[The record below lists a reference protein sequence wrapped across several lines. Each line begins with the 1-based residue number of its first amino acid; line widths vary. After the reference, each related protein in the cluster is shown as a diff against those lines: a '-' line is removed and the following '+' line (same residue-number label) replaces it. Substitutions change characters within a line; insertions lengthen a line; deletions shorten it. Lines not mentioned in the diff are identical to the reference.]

1 MERVRVGVETGAALA
16 LTLTMAGGANAQEV
30 LEQSLR
36 LDEFNWPQ
44 SQLNEAGSAMVQ
56 GQQVIFVV
64 GDGKSKGLF
73 SIVFK
78 VPPNTKIEPH
88 SHPEERSCFVLS
100 GTWYFAYGTVW
111 DESKLKALPVG
122 GNYTEPA
129 GRPHF
134 AATKDGEVIQQCTA
148 VGPTGT
154 TFVNPSDDPRNAKK

>member
-1 MERVRVGVETGAALA
+1 MQMLA
-16 LTLTMAGGANAQEV
+16 GLKAVAITFILVTSASAQDV
-30 LEQSLR
+30 PEQRLR
-36 LDEFNWPQ
+36 LDEFKWPQ
-44 SQLNEAGSAMVQ
+44 SQLNQAGSAMVQ
-56 GQQVIFVV
+56 GQQVIFVL

-78 VPPNTKIEPH
+78 VPPNTRIQPH

-111 DESKLKALPVG
+111 DETKLKALPAG

-134 AATKDGEVIQQCTA
+134 AATMDGEVIQQCTA

-154 TFVNPSDDPRNAKK
+154 TFVNSADDPRNIKK

>member
-1 MERVRVGVETGAALA
+1 MRIGAQVAVG
-16 LTLTMAGGANAQEV
+16 LTLVLLGNASAQEV
-30 LEQSLR
+30 SEQRLR
-36 LDEFNWPQ
+36 LDEFKWPQ
-44 SQLNEAGSAMVQ
+44 SQANQSGSAMIQ

-78 VPPNTKIEPH
+78 VPPNTKVQPH

-100 GTWYFAYGTVW
+100 GTWYFGYGTEW
-111 DESKLKALPVG
+111 NEAQLKTLPVG
-122 GNYTEPA
+122 SNYTEPA

-148 VGPTGT
+148 IGPTGT
-154 TFVNPSDDPRNAKK
+154 TFVNPADDPRNKPK

>member
-1 MERVRVGVETGAALA
+1 MIRHAMQAAALLALA
-16 LTLTMAGGANAQEV
+16 LAGSASAQEIP
-30 LEQSLR
+30 EQRLR
-36 LDEFNWPQ
+36 LDEFKWPQ
-44 SQLNEAGSAMVQ
+44 SQPNQAGSAMVQ

-64 GDGKSKGLF
+64 GDGKSKALF

-78 VPPNTKIEPH
+78 VPPNTKIQPH

-100 GTWYFAYGTVW
+100 GTWYFGYGTVW
-111 DESKLKALPVG
+111 DEEKLKVLPVG
-122 GNYTEPA
+122 SNYTEPA

-154 TFVNPSDDPRNAKK
+154 TFINQGDDPRATAR

>member
-1 MERVRVGVETGAALA
+1 MERVRVGVQTGAALA

-30 LEQSLR
+30 LEQRLR

-78 VPPNTKIEPH
+78 VPRNTKIEPH

-111 DESKLKALPVG
+111 DESKLKPCL
-122 GNYTEPA
+122 
-129 GRPHF
+129 
-134 AATKDGEVIQQCTA
+134 
-148 VGPTGT
+148 
-154 TFVNPSDDPRNAKK
+154 